1 MKTYAQGLI
10 TGILFTIVIF
20 IVIAAKNHSLP
31 VGRYQYYI
39 NNDDI
44 TKKHYSRIFDT
55 ATGEVYHKTYTPGA
69 DQVDVK
75 WVNGQKIEKKHFR
88 PDLTIWRSET
98 WDEFKKSYQNSRNA
112 NGKD

>member
-1 MKTYAQGLI
+1 MKPYIQGLV
-10 TGILFTIVIF
+10 TGIVFSIVILF
-20 IVIAAKNHSLP
+20 FIAAKNHSSQ

-55 ATGEVYHKTYTPGA
+55 ATGEVYHKTYNPGS
-69 DQVDVK
+69 DQVDIK
-75 WVNGQKIEKKHFR
+75 WVNGEKIEKKHFR

-98 WDEFKKSYQNSRNA
+98 WEEFKKSYQDSRDA
-112 NGKD
+112 N